1 MGSNLTITLVNTAA
15 AQRAFDRVLQTIQ
28 NNVTN
33 VHTPGW
39 AKQRVLLQAQP
50 FSTNW
55 AGQQGGVRAGTL
67 EDSRSQYAERS
78 VRDSQSK
85 LSYSSQLSENLSRLE
100 KTFDLNSGAAIPQA
114 FTNLFNS
121 FSQLSVSPNNPLPR
135 QTVIDQ
141 AKAVASS
148 FNDTSN
154 GIASTRAEVD
164 SQLNDT
170 VSTINSRLET
180 IARINAQ
187 KRATPEAAGDP
198 GVDAQMYAAIE
209 ELSQYVRVQTLRQA
223 DGAVNVYL
231 ADTTPLVTGDQALK
245 LNYQPSSTGVTIED
259 GYGRDVTSSVKDGA
273 LGGLVY
279 QRNTL
284 IPRYMDTLNTLAKDF
299 ADRVNAIQQAGVTP
313 AGTPPTS
320 DIFTYNSTLGEAAT
334 LAVADTLT
342 PDGIAA
348 ARASAPG
355 GNGNALDFAALAT
368 DKSIN
373 NRSYT
378 EEFGALAAQF
388 GRDLSSARNNVNTE
402 LSLLSQAKQYREDLS
417 GVDLNEA
424 AAELIQ
430 FQRAYQASAE
440 MFRILNQI
448 TETVLGL
455 VRT

>member
-1 MGSNLTITLVNTAA
+1 MGSNLTITLLNTAS

-33 VHTPGW
+33 VNTPGW
-39 AKQRVLLQAQP
+39 AKQRVLLQAEP
-50 FSTNW
+50 FSTGW
-55 AGQQGGVRAGTL
+55 AGRQGGVRAGNM
-67 EDSRSQYAERS
+67 EDSRSQYAERQ

-100 KTFDLNSGAAIPQA
+100 KTFELNSGTGIPQS
-114 FTNLFNS
+114 FTNLFNA
-121 FSQLSVSPNNPLPR
+121 FSQLSLSPNSPLPR

-148 FNDTSN
+148 FNDTAN

-170 VSTINSRLET
+170 VSTINKRLET

-187 KRATPEAAGDP
+187 KRATPEAAADP

-209 ELSQYVRVQTLRQA
+209 DLSQYVRVQTLRQS

-245 LNYQPSSTGVTIED
+245 INYQPSNTGVTIED
-259 GYGRDVTSSVKDGA
+259 GYGRDITSSVKDGR
-273 LGGLVY
+273 LGALVY
-279 QRNTL
+279 ERNTL
-284 IPRYMDTLNTLAKDF
+284 LPEYTSTLNTLAKDF
-299 ADRVNAIQQAGVTP
+299 ADRVNTIQHAGVTP
-313 AGTPPTS
+313 NGTAPTS
-320 DIFTYNSTLGEAAT
+320 DIFTYNSTLGEAT
-334 LAVADTLT
+334 SLAVADTLT

-348 ARASAPG
+348 AYASAPG

-378 EEFGALAAQF
+378 EEFGSLTANF
-388 GRDLSSARNNVNTE
+388 GRDLNSAKGNVTTE
-402 LSLLSQAKQYREDLS
+402 EALLAQSRSYREDLS
-417 GVDLNEA
+417 GVDLNQS

-430 FQRAYQASAE
+430 YQRAYQASAE
-440 MFRILNQI
+440 MFRVLNQI

-455 VRT
+455 IRY

>member
-1 MGSNLTITLVNTAA
+1 MGSNLTITLINTAA

-33 VHTPGW
+33 VNTPGW
-39 AKQRVLLQAQP
+39 TKQRVLLQAQP

-67 EDSRSQYAERS
+67 EDSRSQYAERL

-85 LSYSSQLSENLSRLE
+85 LSYSEQLNENLSRLE
-100 KTFDLNSGAAIPQA
+100 KTFSLNSGSAIPQA
-114 FTNLFNS
+114 FTNLFNA
-121 FSQLSVSPNNPLPR
+121 FSQLSISPNNPLPR

-148 FNDTSN
+148 FNDTAS

-164 SQLNDT
+164 SQLNNT
-170 VSTINSRLET
+170 VATINSKLDT

-187 KRATPEAAGDP
+187 KRSTPEAAADP

-209 ELSQYVRVQTLRQA
+209 DLSQYVKVQTLRQS

-245 LNYQPSSTGVTIED
+245 FNYQPSNSGVVIED
-259 GYGRDVTSSVKDGA
+259 GYGRDITAAVKDGR
-273 LGGLVY
+273 LGALVY
-279 QRNTL
+279 ERNTL
-284 IPRYMDTLNTLAKDF
+284 IPEYTATLNTLAKDF
-299 ADRVNAIQQAGVTP
+299 ADRVNAIQHAGVTP
-313 AGTPPTS
+313 DGTAPTS
-320 DIFTYNSTLGEAAT
+320 DIFTYNATLGEAAS

-342 PDGIAA
+342 ADGIAA
-348 ARASAPG
+348 ARAAAPG

-378 EEFGALAAQF
+378 EEFGALAARF
-388 GRDLSSARNNVNTE
+388 GRDLSGARNNVTTE
-402 LSLLSQAKQYREDLS
+402 ESMLAQARGYREDLS

-440 MFRILNQI
+440 MFRVLNQI

-455 VRT
+455 IRY

>member
-1 MGSNLTITLVNTAA
+1 MGSNLTITLINTAS

-33 VHTPGW
+33 VNTPGW
-39 AKQRVLLQAQP
+39 AKQRVMLQAEP

-55 AGQQGGVRAGTL
+55 AGQQGGVRAGSL
-67 EDSRSQYAERS
+67 EDSRSQYAERV

-85 LSYSSQLSENLSRLE
+85 LAYSKQLDENLSRLE
-100 KTFDLNSGAAIPQA
+100 KTFSLNSGSAIPQA
-114 FTNLFNS
+114 FTNLFNA
-121 FSQLSVSPNNPLPR
+121 FSQLSVTPNNPLPR

-148 FNDTSN
+148 FNDTAA
-154 GIASTRAEVD
+154 GISATRAEVD

-170 VSTINSRLET
+170 VATINSKLDT

-187 KRATPEAAGDP
+187 KRSTPEAAGDP

-209 ELSQYVRVQTLRQA
+209 DLSQYVKVQTLRQP

-245 LNYQPSSTGVTIED
+245 FNYQPSNSGVVIVD
-259 GYGRDVTSSVKDGA
+259 GYGSDVTTSVKDGR
-273 LGGLVY
+273 LGALVY

-284 IPRYMDTLNTLAKDF
+284 IPQYTATLNTLAKDF
-299 ADRVNAIQQAGVTP
+299 ADRVNTIQHAGVTP
-313 AGTPPTS
+313 DGTAPTS
-320 DIFTYNSTLGEAAT
+320 DIFTYNSTLGEAAS

-348 ARASAPG
+348 ARAAAPG

-378 EEFGALAAQF
+378 EEFGALTARF
-388 GRDLSSARNNVNTE
+388 GRDLSSARNNVTTE
-402 LSLLSQAKQYREDLS
+402 ESMLAQARQYREDLS
-417 GVDLNEA
+417 GVDLNES

-440 MFRILNQI
+440 MFRVLNQI

-455 VRT
+455 IRY